1 MAHLIPLLNNPDL
14 VSRVYDAVLEA
25 ICSGEIAAGD
35 RVTQEAIAAMLAV
48 SRQPVLQA
56 LRMLEKDGLIR
67 STPNKKGMELV
78 PLDAQFVSHLYSVRS
93 TLDALAS
100 KTTAS
105 IPRPDLRD
113 AGYQLLKR
121 GRIAAQDGNL
131 NQLVLADLAFH
142 QFIYQASGN
151 SFLQQSSTLHWH
163 HTRRVMSHYLR
174 MPTSFRSVWNEHQA
188 ILDAIIKGESR
199 EAEKLSRQ
207 HALNSIDFLFANRA
221 DLELNSKESV
231 AKETGSNEQISRAQM
246 NKFVKK

>member
-1 MAHLIPLLNNPDL
+1 MAFLIPLLNNPDL

-25 ICSGEIAAGD
+25 ICTGEIAGTD
-35 RVTQEAIAAMLAV
+35 RITQEAIAAMLGV

-56 LRMLEKDGLIR
+56 LRMLEKDGLLR

-93 TLDALAS
+93 TLDALAAKS
-100 KTTAS
+100 TAS

-113 AGYQLLKR
+113 EGYQLLKQ
-121 GRIAAQDGNL
+121 GRIASQEGQL

-142 QFIYQASGN
+142 QFIYKASGN
-151 SFLQQSSTLHWH
+151 PFLEQSSTLHWH
-163 HTRRVMSHYLR
+163 HTRRVMSTYLR
-174 MPTSFRSVWNEHQA
+174 MPASFRNVWNEHQA

-207 HALNSIDFLFANRA
+207 HALNSIDFLFAHSA
-221 DLELNSKESV
+221 DVQGPPAVKP
-231 AKETGSNEQISRAQM
+231 ATKSR
-246 NKFVKK
+246 KTS